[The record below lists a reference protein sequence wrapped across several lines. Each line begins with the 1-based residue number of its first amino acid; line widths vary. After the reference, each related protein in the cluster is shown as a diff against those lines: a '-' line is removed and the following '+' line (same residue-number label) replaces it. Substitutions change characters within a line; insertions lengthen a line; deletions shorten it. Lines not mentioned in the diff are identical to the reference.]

1 MYLDRLY
8 KTQKYHHHTD
18 SHHHHPHAHPG
29 DGGTGI
35 TTQKSGTR
43 EIKVVRRVLDVNE
56 KMAGENRRMF
66 AEKGVFVIN
75 VMSSPGSG
83 KTTTLQ
89 KTLAHIMPEIKSAV
103 IVGDICT
110 THDADRLAL
119 SGAPVVQ
126 INTDE
131 FGGDC
136 HLAAHVI
143 EKAAGGLE
151 LDDID
156 LLIVENVGNLVC
168 PAEFDIGEDA
178 RVVILSVTEGEDKPV
193 KYPLMFRV
201 CDVALLNKIDLLPF
215 LDYDKQKALDC
226 IRQVNPNMPIF
237 EMSAKTEEG
246 FEPWLEWLSRF
257 LRCPLKPKRDLSPG
271 WSG

>member
-1 MYLDRLY
+1 MFLEKLF
-8 KTQKYHHHTD
+8 KTRRYFHHQETP
-18 SHHHHPHAHPG
+18 HHHPHSHTHEGSA
-29 DGGTGI
+29 I
-35 TTQKSGTR
+35 TTKKSGTR

-56 KMAGENRRMF
+56 KMAAENRRMF

-83 KTTTLQ
+83 KTTTLE

-110 THDADRLAL
+110 TNDADRLAL

-143 EKAAGGLE
+143 EKAAGSLE
-151 LDDID
+151 LDGID

-178 RVVILSVTEGEDKPV
+178 RMVILSVTEGEDKPV
-193 KYPLMFRV
+193 KYPLMFRE
-201 CDVALLNKIDLLPF
+201 CEVALLNKIDLLPY
-215 LDYDKQKALDC
+215 LDYDKQKAIDC
-226 IRQVNPNMPIF
+226 IHQIHPGMPIF
-237 EMSAKTEEG
+237 EISAKTEQG
-246 FEPWLEWLSRF
+246 FEPWLEWLKQKVRQKAAD
-257 LRCPLKPKRDLSPG
+257 R
-271 WSG
+271 